1 MVVGR
6 VRQLATTVGG
16 LAGVSKR
23 NTTPGAENGGNSTVP
38 ELCWSTR
45 KSVSSSLVIGSM
57 STAVLR
63 PVIKGVS
70 LPIVGSICSTDDVP
84 GGNGKPLKSVT
95 RRLSLETAIP
105 VGTASSVGPP
115 TLGKA
120 GFGMPGND
128 TSSANA
134 PV

>member
-23 NTTPGAENGGNSTVP
+23 NTTPGPDHGGNSTIP

-45 KSVSSSLVIGSM
+45 KSVSSSLAIGSM
-57 STAVLR
+57 SMAVLR
-63 PVIKGVS
+63 PAIDSVS
-70 LPIVGSICSTDDVP
+70 LPVVGSICSTDDVP

-95 RRLSLETAIP
+95 RRSSLEAAIP

-120 GFGMPGND
+120 GFGMLGND
-128 TSSANA
+128 
-134 PV
+134 